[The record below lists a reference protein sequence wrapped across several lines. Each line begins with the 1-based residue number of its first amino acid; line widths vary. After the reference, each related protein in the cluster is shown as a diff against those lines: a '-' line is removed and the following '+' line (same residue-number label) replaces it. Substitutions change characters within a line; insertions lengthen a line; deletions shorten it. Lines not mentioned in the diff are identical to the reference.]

1 MTTAADVPLIDHDQL
16 ELLQAA
22 LDPGELR
29 AMLVQLPSAAH
40 QALSAIN
47 AALAA
52 GDLPQA
58 RKAAHVLKGSAS
70 SLGAARLAEVARTIE
85 LELMTAGE
93 IEACLPDLADIIVA
107 TSDELARWAE
117 RA

>member
-1 MTTAADVPLIDHDQL
+1 MTAADVPLIDHDQL

-22 LDPGELR
+22 LDPSELG
-29 AMLVQLPSAAH
+29 AMLVQLPSAAD
-40 QALSAIN
+40 QALSAIKT
-47 AALAA
+47 ALAA

-70 SLGAARLAEVARTIE
+70 SLGAARLAEIARTIE

-93 IEACLPDLADIIVA
+93 IQACLPVLADIIAA
-107 TSDELARWAE
+107 TSGELARWAE

>member
-1 MTTAADVPLIDHDQL
+1 MTAAAVPLIDQDQL

-29 AMLVQLPSAAH
+29 AMLAQLPSAADE
-40 QALSAIN
+40 ALAAIK

-52 GDLPQA
+52 GDLQHA

-70 SLGAARLAEVARTIE
+70 SLGAARLAEIARTIE
-85 LELMTAGE
+85 LELMTADE
-93 IEACLPDLADIIVA
+93 IQACLPVLADIIAA
-107 TSDELARWAE
+107 TSGELARWVE
-117 RA
+117 RT